1 MRKLLC
7 STLITLQLAA
17 GVAAVPFHYAEAAN
31 HRMHRLRSPH
41 FIVTSLDKRG
51 IEVIGMRRLAQ
62 VYFLHVSD
70 RFGTEAL
77 MAVDGYS
84 AEIIGL
90 LVLKLGSGVTRIASG
105 TRGRHFVDL
114 SYSFGYTVEWTVY
127 ESYTIITTE
136 EISVTEEYVEVT
148 YEETQEVVYEEVE
161 DYAEGD
167 LDQDTP
173 EDAAGDQLAEDVV
186 DDVNDGF
193 VEASDVADEQPNAE
207 EPSDLQSDDALTDDD
222 VMEEADGPEDVADD
236 MPDGQDADMPDDQD
250 DTQADEVI
258 EDDGGDDTA
267 DEAPIEEEAVDE
279 DG

>member
-17 GVAAVPFHYAEAAN
+17 GVTAVPYHYAEAAN

-41 FIVTSLDKRG
+41 FIAASLDKRG
-51 IEVIGMRRLAQ
+51 IEVLDMRRMAQ

-70 RFGTEAL
+70 RAGTEAL

-90 LVLKLGSGVTRIASG
+90 LVLKLGSGVTQIASG

-127 ESYTIITTE
+127 ESYTLITTE

-148 YEETQEVVYEEVE
+148 YEESQEVVYEEVE
-161 DYAEGD
+161 EYAEAD

-193 VEASDVADEQPNAE
+193 VEASDDAATDGDVV
-207 EPSDLQSDDALTDDD
+207 DDATVDD
-222 VMEEADGPEDVADD
+222 AADD
-236 MPDGQDADMPDDQD
+236 ATDAQDADMPDDQD
-250 DTQADEVI
+250 DGQADEVI
-258 EDDGGDDTA
+258 EDDGGDDA
-267 DEAPIEEEAVDE
+267 GDEAPVEEESTDE